1 MDYNIEVE
9 KTKMQLWVL
18 RVMALTLASVLSA
31 TVLVMLVGLF
41 TPNTVI
47 DNREIFKILGPA
59 FSMVVGAFVG
69 SFATMMGMKTE
80 PLNPN
85 AKLQAV
91 NDDPTPPPAPAAAP
105 AAVDTPAAPAVAAP
119 AVAAPAAA
127 PADSDDDDDDDDKSA
142 APAAPADHGPF

>member
-18 RVMALTLASVLSA
+18 KLMALALGSIMVA
-31 TVLVMLVGLF
+31 TVLVMLIGLF

-91 NDDPTPPPAPAAAP
+91 NDDPTPP
-105 AAVDTPAAPAVAAP
+105 AAPAVAAP
-119 AVAAPAAA
+119 AVAAPA
-127 PADSDDDDDDDDKSA
+127 DSDDDDDKSDTPA

>member
-18 RVMALTLASVLSA
+18 KLMALTLGSIMVA
-31 TVLVMLVGLF
+31 TVMVMLVGLF

-85 AKLQAV
+85 AKLQAA
-91 NDDPTPPPAPAAAP
+91 PT
-105 AAVDTPAAPAVAAP
+105 AVDTPAAP

-127 PADSDDDDDDDDKSA
+127 PADSDDDDDDDDKSDTPA

>member
-18 RVMALTLASVLSA
+18 KLMALTLGSIMVA
-31 TVLVMLVGLF
+31 TVMVMLVGLF

-91 NDDPTPPPAPAAAP
+91 NDDPTPPAAP
-105 AAVDTPAAPAVAAP
+105 AVAAPTAVDTPAAP

-127 PADSDDDDDDDDKSA
+127 PADSDDDDDDDDKSDTPA

>member
-1 MDYNIEVE
+1 MEYNIEVE

-18 RVMALTLASVLSA
+18 RLMAIALGSIMVS
-31 TVLVMLVGLF
+31 TVVVMLVGLF
-41 TPNTVI
+41 VPNTVI

-91 NDDPTPPPAPAAAP
+91 NDSPTPL
-105 AAVDTPAAPAVAAP
+105 DAPAVAP
-119 AVAAPAAA
+119 VVAAPAATPA
-127 PADSDDDDDDDDKSA
+127 ADDDSDADSDDDDDKSD
-142 APAAPADHGPF
+142 APAAPAASADHGPF

>member
-1 MDYNIEVE
+1 MDYNIEIE

-18 RVMALTLASVLSA
+18 RIMAITLASVLGS
-31 TVLVMLVGLF
+31 TVCVMLVGLF
-41 TPNTVI
+41 VPNTVI

-80 PLNPN
+80 ALNPN

-91 NDDPTPPPAPAAAP
+91 NDDPAPLPAPVTSIPTATPVAPAAAP
-105 AAVDTPAAPAVAAP
+105 TDND
-119 AVAAPAAA
+119 
-127 PADSDDDDDDDDKSA
+127 DSDDDDDDNNSA